1 MPQSMT
7 ISALAFLAIGGA
19 AGGVYL
25 GKAAVAEI
33 DPVHYAGT
41 WKEARFHSDLVPGA
55 ADRDRYD
62 VRQASFAGLGDGC
75 VNCRTYPEEYVPQ
88 HDGSVD
94 ADQTAYPPYEAMPA
108 AQIMAEVDRQI
119 AQIGRHS
126 AVARYAAY
134 PIEQRDMPAD
144 VTTERPVEVA
154 DVVPAVRASEPAAA
168 TAPVVPSATEA
179 VETPGI

>member
-1 MPQSMT
+1 MPHSLT
-7 ISALAFLAIGGA
+7 FSALALLAVGGT

-33 DPVHYAGT
+33 DPVHYAST
-41 WKEARFHSDLVPGA
+41 WKESRFYGDMVPGA
-55 ADRDRYD
+55 STDPFAPTRS
-62 VRQASFAGLGDGC
+62 ASTAGLGDGC

-88 HDGSVD
+88 HDGTTD
-94 ADQTAYPPYEAMPA
+94 AYQAAYPPYEAMPA

-126 AVARYAAY
+126 AVERYADY
-134 PIEQRDMPAD
+134 PIEQGDEA
-144 VTTERPVEVA
+144 PVAIAQVA
-154 DVVPAVRASEPAAA
+154 PAVSTAEPAPAGTEA
-168 TAPVVPSATEA
+168 LAPEA